1 MAGHSHAA
9 NIAVRKGKQD
19 RLRAKIFGKLS
30 KNIMV
35 AARGGPDPSFNFAL
49 RHAVDLAR
57 AQSMPNDKIDHAI
70 KKGAGLIEGIKVSEL
85 NYEAYAPGG
94 VALLIE
100 VVTENT
106 NRTRPELNTILE
118 KGGGKFGASNSVLW
132 MFKRRGL
139 LAVKTA
145 DVAEDKLMDLVLNAG
160 ADDMS
165 ASGDVYEVLTSVE
178 SFEPVRKALA
188 EAKLTPTM
196 AELKFLAEN
205 EVEVE
210 DEATIKKILD
220 LIANIDDHDD
230 VNAVHSNLKFTNK
243 VIELTTG

>member
-19 RLRAKIFGKLS
+19 RLRAKIFAKLS

-35 AARGGPDPSFNFAL
+35 SARGGPDPNFNFAL

-70 KKGAGLIEGIKVSEL
+70 KKGAGLIEGVQVTEL
-85 NYEAYAPGG
+85 TYEAFIGP

-100 VVTENT
+100 SVTDNL

-118 KGGGKFGASNSVLW
+118 KGGGKFGAQNSVKW

-139 LAVKTA
+139 LAVKTS
-145 DVAEDKLMDLVLNAG
+145 DVGEEKLMDVVVNAG
-160 ADDMS
+160 ADDLTQ
-165 ASGDVYEVLTSVE
+165 AGDVYEILTSIE
-178 SFEPVRKALA
+178 AFEAVKKALA
-188 EAKLTPTM
+188 DAKIPTTM
-196 AELKFLAEN
+196 AELRFLAEN
-205 EVEVE
+205 EIEVE
-210 DEATIKKILD
+210 DEMAKKVLA
-220 LIANIDDHDD
+220 LMEALDDHED
-230 VNAVHSNLKFTNK
+230 VSAVHSNLKFTDK
-243 VIELTTG
+243 VIELTKA